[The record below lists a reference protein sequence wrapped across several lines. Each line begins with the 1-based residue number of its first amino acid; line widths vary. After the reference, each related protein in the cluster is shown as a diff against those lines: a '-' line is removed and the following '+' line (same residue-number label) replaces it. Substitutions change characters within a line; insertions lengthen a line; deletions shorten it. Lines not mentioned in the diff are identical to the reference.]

1 MAELILQG
9 QLSTTGTLIQPS
21 ADSNGY
27 RIQSIRINNA
37 TSAYTYKLERYQFST
52 SLLTTIYD
60 LSLSIGDTVTDT
72 YSYFLAPGDYLVLTS
87 NVATTNYLISGIQ

>member
-1 MAELILQG
+1 MAELIIQG
-9 QLSTTGTLIQPS
+9 QLSTTGTLIQPG

-27 RIQSIRINNA
+27 RIQSIRVNNT
-37 TSAYTYKLERYQFST
+37 TSTYTLKLERYQLS
-52 SLLTTIYD
+52 SGLLTTIYD
-60 LSLSIGDTVTDT
+60 LTLSLGDTVTDT